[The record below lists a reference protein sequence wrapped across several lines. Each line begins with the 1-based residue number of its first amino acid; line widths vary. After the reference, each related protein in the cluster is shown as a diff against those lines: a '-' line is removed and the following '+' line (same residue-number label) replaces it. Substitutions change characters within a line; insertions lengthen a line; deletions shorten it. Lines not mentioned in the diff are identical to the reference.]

1 MLIHSGSPWVPKT
14 PGGCCHRLL
23 LLLMGGPW
31 EDSVGPWEEFSSG
44 VLGPVHVLQTQLL
57 PCPHIRLE
65 PCAVVLGGLFSASL
79 LSVPPSFRAGSAM
92 AVSHPPRAECPS
104 VTSVKDINQGQARSR
119 TRPCVSVLPSAA
131 KLSFLDHCLS
141 SKNQY
146 HASHTVWFPT
156 LHEAGRD
163 GSG

>member
-1 MLIHSGSPWVPKT
+1 MRTWRAGALTKCVVLLGPWVGVFCRQFDAVC
-14 PGGCCHRLL
+14 PGVIKELSFHAVVSL
-23 LLLMGGPW
+23 
-31 EDSVGPWEEFSSG
+31 V
-44 VLGPVHVLQTQLL
+44 LL
-57 PCPHIRLE
+57 PRPHIRLE
-65 PCAVVLGGLFSASL
+65 PCAVVVGGLFSASL
-79 LSVPPSFRAGSAM
+79 LSVSPRFRAGSAM